1 MDVDAHEILYKN
13 FVIGERNCFGKTEYS
28 VRPGWGGKE
37 NLSQRFWYG
46 AESLQE
52 AYDVI
57 DGFEKILEEE
67 KWKKKL

>member
-28 VRPGWGGKE
+28 VRPGWGMKE

-46 AESLQE
+46 A
-52 AYDVI
+52 
-57 DGFEKILEEE
+57 K
-67 KWKKKL
+67 